1 MIAVVVAVV
10 ALVLGVIGQVQAY
23 HLRHRVGGL
32 EFARR
37 QLTRQQREATEQ
49 DLETLLRIVADG
61 QDAEALAVVRQ
72 LGPDTG
78 DRLAGLGLDELADV
92 LGEDVA
98 VRVLDVPGAA
108 ERILRETGDAA

>member
-10 ALVLGVIGQVQAY
+10 ALVLGAIGQVQAY
-23 HLRHRVGGL
+23 HLRRRVVGL

-49 DLETLLRIVADG
+49 DLETLLRIVAG
-61 QDAEALAVVRQ
+61 QDAEAQAVVRQ

-92 LGEDVA
+92 LGEDLA
-98 VRVLDVPGAA
+98 VRVLDVPAAA
-108 ERILRETGDAA
+108 ERILRDEQ